1 MVISLKTLLL
11 KKLQKKCRFCRF
23 SESKTFED
31 MQIIHISKIYLSGD
45 RK

>member
-11 KKLQKKCRFCRF
+11 KKLQKKCRF

-31 MQIIHISKIYLSGD
+31 MQIIHIRKIYLSGD